1 MNRVLMKPLTENG
14 EVTLRCK
21 HEKVWPPPHL
31 HLIPKPLGL
40 DVEYLRFR
48 VPDETYLRV
57 KTWQGVC
64 GLTAMNAERCGA
76 CPHALREGEKPL
88 APQTG
93 VRPIVRTA
101 ATARAKSAPKEPAAA
116 SRRPGVPHNEKVRE
130 YLTLEARKARVDRND
145 PQHVELDA
153 RMKRLLQSM
162 SPNEQ
167 RQLQVISRTAKP

>member
-1 MNRVLMKPLTENG
+1 MKPLTLEHG
-14 EVTLRCK
+14 DTLRCK

-31 HLIPKPLGL
+31 HLIPEALGL

-101 ATARAKSAPKEPAAA
+101 VVARTKPSPKEPAVA

-130 YLTLEARKARVDRND
+130 YLLLEARKARVDRND
-145 PQHVELDA
+145 SQYSEWDA
-153 RMKRLLQSM
+153 RMKELLQSM
-162 SPNEQ
+162 SPVER
-167 RQLQVISRTAKP
+167 RQLQTISRTAKP